1 MQESLSR
8 LSEIDVDK
16 LHAWLYSKK
25 VLDRF
30 IGKGQLHGHFMIIG
44 MVWEFG
50 LGVLEDV
57 SIDSPNGYGGV
68 LG

>member
-1 MQESLSR
+1 
-8 LSEIDVDK
+8 
-16 LHAWLYSKK
+16 
-25 VLDRF
+25 
-30 IGKGQLHGHFMIIG
+30 MIIG